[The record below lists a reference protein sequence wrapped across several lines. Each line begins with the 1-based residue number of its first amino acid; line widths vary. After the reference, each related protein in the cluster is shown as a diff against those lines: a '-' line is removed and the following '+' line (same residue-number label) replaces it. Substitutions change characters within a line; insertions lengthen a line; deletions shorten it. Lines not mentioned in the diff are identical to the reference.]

1 MVTLEPTCTAKGKR
15 DVYCSK
21 CLKYL
26 RTEDI
31 AATGHDLQVI
41 QTDDQSEKNGHIFE
55 YLRCAKCND
64 ESTDT
69 IRTTHVRDE
78 DGNYVW
84 KDGCYTD
91 MVLTEPGSYHHRATD
106 PPLHGGGTHQEQ
118 QMHRTAIYQH
128 SRTGSYG
135 KGVDGGGTCHL
146 YHGWSK
152 DRCVHRVSPKHC
164 REYSCRARL
173 SVHGG

>member
-1 MVTLEPTCTAKGKR
+1 MLPAAPPPSVRREKDDKFVASDSGCDHAETYTVVTQEPTCTAKGKQ

-69 IRTTHVRDE
+69 IVPPMCGTR
-78 DGNYVW
+78 
-84 KDGCYTD
+84 
-91 MVLTEPGSYHHRATD
+91 MATMC
-106 PPLHGGGTHQEQ
+106 G
-118 QMHRTAIYQH
+118 RTAAI
-128 SRTGSYG
+128 RTW
-135 KGVDGGGTCHL
+135 C
-146 YHGWSK
+146 
-152 DRCVHRVSPKHC
+152 
-164 REYSCRARL
+164 
-173 SVHGG
+173 

>member
-1 MVTLEPTCTAKGKR
+1 MVTQEPTCTAKGKQ

-91 MVLTEPGSYHHRATD
+91 TVLTEPGCTTTGRLIRRCTVEEPTKNSKC
-106 PPLHGGGTHQEQ
+106 
-118 QMHRTAIYQH
+118 TALQYINIPAPVI
-128 SRTGSYG
+128 R
-135 KGVDGGGTCHL
+135 
-146 YHGWSK
+146 
-152 DRCVHRVSPKHC
+152 
-164 REYSCRARL
+164 
-173 SVHGG
+173 